1 MVTRKDD
8 TEDDEDSRDKY
19 GIVGGKD
26 AVDDIRRTLEE
37 DEDDDE

>member
-8 TEDDEDSRDKY
+8 TEDDEESRSKY

-26 AVDDIRRTLEE
+26 TVDDIRSTLDE
-37 DEDDDE
+37 DENDDE